1 MTLLKHWPVVLTVG
15 WVAIAYWLNRE
26 IQQAKRK
33 LEEGAPSSLKRE
45 AVRRFANDRAAMLAA
60 MGLFVIV
67 YVCVLGPW
75 FMEVAFGVTYESS
88 REGFSNLP
96 PAWFRWFDYAA
107 RDDRFAPWFH
117 LFGTDDG
124 GRDLFVRMLEGGR
137 ISISVGIIATIG
149 AIVIGPAVGAT
160 AGYFGGWVDSGIMRT
175 IDVIYALPFMVLVM
189 VVMSLYGR
197 SYSILIVAIGF
208 TSWLTLARLT
218 RNEVLS
224 IKEMGFVEAA
234 IATGTSTKKIIF
246 QHIIPNTLGVVI
258 VNATLSVPRVMLEE
272 AFLSFV
278 GFGIRPP
285 RASWGVLLSEGAKD
299 MRYSPWLLIGPA
311 SAMIVTLYCLS
322 FFGEGGRKAFDPHAK
337 GFTGRTRKGHT
348 RRLVETALKVVLG
361 NWLERWFAK
370 DVATIPGSVPNDPAN
385 ALEVGG
391 LRVEFE
397 TGEGS
402 VVHAVNDVS
411 FNLKPGECL
420 AIVGESGSG
429 KSVLVRTLLQLVQA
443 SLVVAGTVLFRRKDI
458 LRASGK
464 ALREIRGGGLAM
476 VFQDAMRALNPF
488 LTVGYQLREAIKAHT
503 GIKDRKVLDA
513 MCVEAL
519 TQVGIPDPRERLKQF
534 QHELSG
540 GMKQRIVIALALVMK
555 PEVIIADEP
564 TTALDVTVQ
573 AQILALFGKLKR
585 AGAAIIF
592 ITHDMGVVAE
602 VADTVAVMYA
612 GRIIEYG
619 SVRAVLKTPRHPYT
633 EGLLDSYPR
642 LTGERRALKPIGGDP
657 PDLRNL
663 PKGCAFAARCPH
675 VHDGCRGEI
684 PGPRYFPV
692 PAQTPLH
699 TVHCVRKEAA

>member
-1 MTLLKHWPVVLTVG
+1 MTLLKHWPLVLTVG

-26 IQQAKRK
+26 IQQAKKK
-33 LEEGAPSSLKRE
+33 LVEGEPSSLKRE
-45 AVRRFANDRAAMLAA
+45 AIRRFANDRAAMVAA
-60 MGLFVIV
+60 AGLFVIV
-67 YVCVLGPW
+67 YACVLGPW
-75 FMEVAFGVTYESS
+75 FMEATFGVTYESS

-107 RDDRFAPWFH
+107 KNDRFAPWIH

-137 ISISVGIIATIG
+137 ISITVGIVATIG

-160 AGYFGGWVDSGIMRT
+160 AGYLGGWVDAGIMRS
-175 IDVIYALPFMVLVM
+175 IDVIYALPYMVLVM
-189 VVMSLYGR
+189 VIMSLYGR
-197 SYSILIVAIGF
+197 SIYILIGAIGF

-234 IATGTSTKKIIF
+234 IAAGTSTKKIIF
-246 QHIIPNTLGVVI
+246 KHIIPNTLGVVI

-311 SAMIVTLYCLS
+311 CAMIVTLYCLS
-322 FFGEGGRKAFDPHAK
+322 FVGEGGRKAFDPHAK
-337 GFTGRTRKGHT
+337 GFKGRTRKSHT
-348 RRLVETALKVVLG
+348 RRLVETALKAVLG
-361 NWLERWFAK
+361 NWLERW
-370 DVATIPGSVPNDPAN
+370 DSVPNDPTN
-385 ALEVGG
+385 VLEVGG
-391 LRVEFE
+391 LKVEFE

-411 FNLKPGECL
+411 FKLKPGECL

-429 KSVLVRTLLQLVQA
+429 KSVLVRTLISLIQA
-443 SLVVAGTVLFRRKDI
+443 SLVVAGTVLFRKKDI

-464 ALREIRGGGLAM
+464 ALREIRGGGIAM

-488 LTVGYQLREAIKAHT
+488 LTIGYQLREAIKAHT
-503 GIKDRKVLDA
+503 GVKDRKVLDA

-519 TQVGIPDPRERLKQF
+519 TQVGIPDPEERLKQY

-573 AQILALFGKLKR
+573 AQILALFGKLKS

-592 ITHDMGVVAE
+592 ITHDVGVVAE

-612 GRIIEYG
+612 GRIVEYG

-633 EGLLDSYPR
+633 EGLLNSYPR
-642 LTGERRALKPIGGDP
+642 LTGKRVALKPIGGDP

-675 VHDGCRGEI
+675 VHDGCLGEI
-684 PGPRYFPV
+684 PGPRYFSD
-692 PAQTPLH
+692 PAQTPRH
-699 TVHCVRKEAA
+699 RAHCVRKEEAA